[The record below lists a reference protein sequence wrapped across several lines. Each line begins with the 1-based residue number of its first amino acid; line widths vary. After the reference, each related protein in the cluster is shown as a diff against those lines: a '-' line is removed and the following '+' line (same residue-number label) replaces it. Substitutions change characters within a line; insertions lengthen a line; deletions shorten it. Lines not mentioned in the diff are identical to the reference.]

1 MIPLVFSGRK
11 MILAG
16 LMVGMMLLFAGCA
29 KYEDGS
35 GAKSDIVIYSDQSI
49 DATMQRTFDQSYY
62 SEDELVA
69 MVDDELVQYNNE
81 HGAEAIT
88 LKSHNLSGSDVSL
101 TLHFRTWEDY
111 NHFMLDRIYVGNV
124 QGAYDERYD
133 FNQALSYA
141 SDKEHTIGKNDLMN
155 MADQNILVFHG
166 DHKIEVPDKIRFYTQ
181 TLKLTGAKTAEAMD
195 DGLYFIIY

>member
-11 MILAG
+11 IIWVG
-16 LMVGMMLLFAGCA
+16 LLVGIMLLFAGCA
-29 KYEDGS
+29 EYEDGS
-35 GAKSDIVIYSDQSI
+35 GANSDIIIYSDQSI
-49 DATMQRTFDQSYY
+49 DATMNRTFDQSYY
-62 SEDELVA
+62 SEDELVS
-69 MVDDELVQYNNE
+69 MVNDELAQYNNE
-81 HGAEAIT
+81 HGAESIT

-101 TLHFRTWEDY
+101 TLHFHTWEDY
-111 NHFMLDRIYVGNV
+111 NRFMLDRIYVGNV

-166 DHKIEVPDKIRFYTQ
+166 NHNIEVPNKIRYYTQ
-181 TLKLTGAKTAEAMD
+181 TLKLTGAKTAESMD
-195 DGLYFIIY
+195 AGLYFIIY